1 MLEKSYQE
9 VWDNCLNIIRDNV
22 TAQNFK
28 TWFKPIKAVAINK
41 QILTIQVPSQ
51 FFYEWIENN
60 YITLIK
66 KTLKENLEKT
76 PNLNTIFF

>member
-1 MLEKSYQE
+1 MQEKSYQE
-9 VWDNCLNIIRDNV
+9 IWNNCLNIIRDNV

-51 FFYEWIENN
+51 FFYEW
-60 YITLIK
+60 L
-66 KTLKENLEKT
+66 
-76 PNLNTIFF
+76 